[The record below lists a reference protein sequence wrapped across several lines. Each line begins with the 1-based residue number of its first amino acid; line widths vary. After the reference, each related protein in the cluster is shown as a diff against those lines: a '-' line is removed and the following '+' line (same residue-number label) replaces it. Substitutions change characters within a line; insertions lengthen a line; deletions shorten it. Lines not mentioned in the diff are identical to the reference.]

1 MAPISEG
8 CRGRLG
14 ILLVMSAPEPH
25 VLIVDDDPLIVRL
38 LELNFRLGG
47 FRVSS
52 ATRGDR
58 AVEVA
63 AGSMPDAIVL
73 DVSMP
78 GIDGYEVC
86 RRLREDHGMSDV
98 PVVMLTAYGRDE
110 DKARADAFG
119 VTAYVTKPFDPEVLV
134 ATVRRVLVAED
145 VP

>member
-1 MAPISEG
+1 
-8 CRGRLG
+8 
-14 ILLVMSAPEPH
+14 
-25 VLIVDDDPLIVRL
+25 
-38 LELNFRLGG
+38 
-47 FRVSS
+47 
-52 ATRGDR
+52 
-58 AVEVA
+58 
-63 AGSMPDAIVL
+63 MPDAIVL